1 MAPTHRAAKTLLTH
15 RRHHTAPH
23 APRQHTL
30 RSQNLHPTGNLTHIP
45 ARQLPQPRPRVH
57 SMGIHQRPQ
66 TITQPPTHTMD
77 TQQILQQQCQLCQ
90 PQGQCP
96 FRIRGLQCQH
106 IDDIQTGIDLA
117 LQHINT
123 STKENHKKMTR
134 QQFQQA
140 CDLGR
145 QQDTLDYILLLFD
158 KYPDQEPIIQIEQ
171 EKIMLPH
178 SMRDTLHNFFIQT
191 QKQIQQEI
199 QQL

>member
-1 MAPTHRAAKTLLTH
+1 MAPPHRAPQTLLTP

-23 APRQHTL
+23 APRQHAL
-30 RSQNLHPTGNLTHIP
+30 RSQNLHPTRNLTHIP
-45 ARQLPQPRPRVH
+45 TRQLPQPRPRVH

-66 TITQPPTHTMD
+66 TINQPPTHTMD

-106 IDDIQTGIDLA
+106 LDDIQTGIDLA

-123 STKENHKKMTR
+123 KTKEKMTR
-134 QQFQQA
+134 QQFLQA
-140 CDLGR
+140 CELGR
-145 QQDTLDYILLLFD
+145 QQYTLDYILLLFD

>member
-1 MAPTHRAAKTLLTH
+1 MAPPHRAAQTLLAT
-15 RRHHTAPH
+15 RRHHPAPH

-66 TITQPPTHTMD
+66 TITPPPTHTMD
-77 TQQILQQQCQLCQ
+77 IQQILQQQCQLCQ

-96 FRIRGLQCQH
+96 FLIRGLLCQH
-106 IDDIQTGIDLA
+106 LDDILLGIDIA
-117 LQHINT
+117 LQYINT
-123 STKENHKKMTR
+123 KNKEKMTR

-145 QQDTLDYILLLFD
+145 QQATLDYLLLLFD

>member
-1 MAPTHRAAKTLLTH
+1 MAPTHRAAQTLLAH

-106 IDDIQTGIDLA
+106 LDDIQTGIDLA

-123 STKENHKKMTR
+123 KTKEKMTR

-140 CDLGR
+140 CELGR

>member
-1 MAPTHRAAKTLLTH
+1 MAPPHRASQTLLTH
-15 RRHHTAPH
+15 RRHHTAPN
-23 APRQHTL
+23 APRQHAL
-30 RSQNLHPTGNLTHIP
+30 RSQNLHPTRNLTHIP

-66 TITQPPTHTMD
+66 TITQPPTPTMD
-77 TQQILQQQCQLCQ
+77 IQQILQQQCQLCQ

-106 IDDIQTGIDLA
+106 LDDILLGIDIA

-123 STKENHKKMTR
+123 KNKEKMTQ

-140 CDLGR
+140 CELGR
-145 QQDTLDYILLLFD
+145 QQDTLDYLLLLFD
-158 KYPDQEPIIQIEQ
+158 KYPNQEPIIQIAQ

-178 SMRDTLHNFFIQT
+178 SMRDTLHNFIIQT
-191 QKQIQQEI
+191 QKQIEQKI

>member
-1 MAPTHRAAKTLLTH
+1 MAPPHRASQTLLTH

-23 APRQHTL
+23 ATRQHTL

-66 TITQPPTHTMD
+66 TITKTPTHTMD

-106 IDDIQTGIDLA
+106 LDDIQTGIDLA

-123 STKENHKKMTR
+123 KTKEKMTR
-134 QQFQQA
+134 QQFLQA
-140 CDLGR
+140 CELGR
-145 QQDTLDYILLLFD
+145 KQDTLDYLLLLFD
-158 KYPDQEPIIQIEQ
+158 KYQNQEPIIQIAK

-191 QKQIQQEI
+191 QKQIEQEI